1 MRLHQYPG
9 LFDEGAG
16 RGLVAAVAISLALHI
31 GLFAAFGRFH
41 IARVDRT
48 FYAPIHMVD
57 LVDKTP
63 GTGGGAKSEAPAK
76 PEAKPAPPPP
86 PPPVKKPATETS
98 PAAVKAPPKP
108 TPSKPPPPKPA
119 PKEKVISTETTSPA
133 PTEPLTEERVA
144 ERIARLREKLSP
156 PQPAAPE
163 ASGPPTGMAE
173 SKVRQAVESI
183 RSRVQPGEGNGSGTG
198 GKSGTGALGVRG
210 GAANVLQEVRL
221 RNYYNQLWE
230 HVNAHWTIP
239 PSLEGK
245 GYTVI
250 VSAVVDRRGRVLK
263 AAVEEPS
270 VSAAFDQSALRALE
284 RASPLPEF
292 PDEVKEDVLEV
303 GFRFH
308 GE

>member
-1 MRLHQYPG
+1 VRLHRYPG
-9 LFDEGAG
+9 LFDEGVG
-16 RGLVAAVAISLALHI
+16 RGLGAAVVVSLALHV

-41 IARVDRT
+41 IAPVDRT

-57 LVDKTP
+57 LVAKPP
-63 GTGGGAKSEAPAK
+63 GTGSGPAKQPSAPAEPAPKPAPAK
-76 PEAKPAPPPP
+76 P
-86 PPPVKKPATETS
+86 
-98 PAAVKAPPKP
+98 
-108 TPSKPPPPKPA
+108 PPPPKPA
-119 PKEKVISTETTSPA
+119 AEKSRPAPPSPPPAEPKPTPQEKVISTTPAEPATSPQVS
-133 PTEPLTEERVA
+133 EERVA
-144 ERIARLREKLSP
+144 ERIARLREKLGQPPPATRESAGP
-156 PQPAAPE
+156 PQAV
-163 ASGPPTGMAE
+163 AE

-183 RSRVQPGEGNGSGTG
+183 RERVKPGGGDG
-198 GKSGTGALGVRG
+198 GKAATGAVGVRG

-221 RNYYNQLWE
+221 RAYYNRLWE

-250 VSAVVDRRGRVLK
+250 VSAVLDRKGRVLK
-263 AAVEEPS
+263 ATVEEPS